1 MHQLLSNAQSCL
13 DCIKKKTREIVTQMS
28 CMCYREIKK
37 KGEKIMTEI
46 AMQQVPAEMT
56 MRLEQVA
63 FMVSYRQRKKK
74 KKQSA

>member
-1 MHQLLSNAQSCL
+1 
-13 DCIKKKTREIVTQMS
+13 
-28 CMCYREIKK
+28 MCYREIKK

-74 KKQSA
+74 QSA